1 MATRSGTLIQSNPI
15 PELDYGRRYFIM
27 DWGRVFVA
35 VVVVVLVLKGG
46 GGGGVGNVGSL
57 EMCESE

>member
-1 MATRSGTLIQSNPI
+1 MIQSNPI

-27 DWGRVFVA
+27 DWGRVFVVV
-35 VVVVVLVLKGG
+35 VVVVVLVLRGG
-46 GGGGVGNVGSL
+46 GGGGNVGSL